1 MRGKYY
7 INITLRFLY
16 FHLTIMSTCIMYQQN
31 IIINIS
37 IKPVLCSTYNYI
49 CWYCENELN

>member
-31 IIINIS
+31 IIINIC

-49 CWYCENELN
+49 CWYCENEFN